1 MLEQIEALRALR
13 ATGTTGAAAARLRVT
28 QSAVSK
34 RIAALERQ
42 VGASLVER
50 VGRRLRLSPE
60 GERVLAEA
68 EPLLVRLQEVLA
80 GRGATPGALALGAS
94 ESLLSSWLPATLK
107 ATGLPLEL
115 HAHRGPL
122 LLERVRAGELAVAV
136 CAGGDVDPEL
146 RAEHV
151 GDEPMVLVGEGSEVW
166 SIEERSL
173 TWQAVAMRARKRGLR
188 VTRRLESFTALVQVA
203 RAGFGV
209 ALVPAGLAP
218 EGRPAGFARPIHV
231 VARPTTFDRA
241 GVADL
246 VAALRTALGGRA

>member
-1 MLEQIEALRALR
+1 MLEQLEALRALR

-34 RIAALERQ
+34 RIAALERH
-42 VGASLVER
+42 VGAPLVER
-50 VGRRLRLSPE
+50 VGRRLRLTAE

-68 EPLLVRLQEVLA
+68 EPLLRRLSEVLA
-80 GRGATPGALALGAS
+80 GHTHGPSALTLGAS
-94 ESLLSSWLPATLK
+94 ESLLSSWLPRVLRD
-107 ATGLPLEL
+107 TGLPLEL

-122 LLERVRAGELAVAV
+122 LLERVRAGDLAVAV

-151 GDEPMVLVGEGSEVW
+151 GDEPMVVVGEGELW
-166 SIEERSL
+166 TIEERSL
-173 TWQAVAMRARKRGLR
+173 TWQAIAARARRHGLDVR
-188 VTRRLESFTALVQVA
+188 HRLESFTALAEIA
-203 RAGFGV
+203 RAGFGS

-218 EGRPAGFARPIHV
+218 EGRPTGVTRPVHL
-231 VARPTTFDRA
+231 VARPTTFTRP

-246 VAALRTALGGRA
+246 VAALRSALDRGP